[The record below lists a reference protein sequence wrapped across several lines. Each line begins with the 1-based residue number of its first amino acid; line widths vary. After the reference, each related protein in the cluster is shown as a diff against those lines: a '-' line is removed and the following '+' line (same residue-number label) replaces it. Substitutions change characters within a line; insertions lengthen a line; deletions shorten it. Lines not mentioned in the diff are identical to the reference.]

1 MNLARPETY
10 EGSTAE
16 MLAFSKELSS
26 ARKNL
31 EKEEMLWLETEEAL
45 SSSTIVSKT
54 DAEHDS

>member
-16 MLAFSKELSS
+16 MLALSKELSS
-26 ARKNL
+26 ARKDL

-45 SSSTIVSKT
+45 SSSTIVGTT
-54 DAEHDS
+54 DAEDDS